1 MIMMYKDDPMADL
14 AIIAFMVLLFIL
26 AGFGLYFIITG
37 NTIREHT
44 VYIENGV
51 TTYET
56 YTWEKDNKEETK

>member
-1 MIMMYKDDPMADL
+1 MIMMYKDDPMVDL
-14 AIIAFMVLLFIL
+14 AIIAFIILLFIL

-51 TTYET
+51 ITYET
-56 YTWEKDNKEETK
+56 YIWEKDNKEETK